1 MAAAA
6 KSNSSLVDDFIE
18 KVNSDLKIII
28 KNDPPIVSTP
38 KIVGSVS
45 LMLQAIL
52 LLKNE
57 VLSRE
62 LQSRLE
68 DLVIQYIPYCDDY
81 DVVFYANSDRPII
94 THYTNLKEKG
104 FVKDTKGD
112 PYKTPSPDDMKKGV
126 KMKYT
131 SDGNEI
137 KIDYIGINTS
147 SLTASDP
154 LNPDKFTGFNDESSE
169 IYEYDSDGAEIQ
181 LEKVYKLGK
190 IYNKDYNA
198 NNNNNLHNNNE
209 NRQKEK
215 QKLKETKTNI
225 KRDIYRILAGFYP
238 KINVDRY
245 SDYESPAKLR
255 KLTLRT
261 GSPKT
266 PSTPKPPRT
275 PRTPSPSPRT
285 PLRLAFSGGSYKR
298 KTMKKKTMKK
308 NKN

>member
-6 KSNSSLVDDFIE
+6 KSNSTLVDDFIE
-18 KVNSDLKIII
+18 KVNNDLKIII
-28 KNDPPIVSTP
+28 KNPPRLQSTP

-57 VLSRE
+57 TLSEE
-62 LQSRLE
+62 LQTRLE
-68 DLVIQYIPYCDDY
+68 DSVIQYIPFCDDY
-81 DVVFYANSDRPII
+81 DIVFYANSAGPIT
-94 THYTNLKEKG
+94 THYTNLIKKG

-112 PYKTPSPDDMKKGV
+112 PSKIPSPGDMKDGV

-131 SDGNEI
+131 SGGNPI

-147 SLTASDP
+147 TITASDP

-169 IYEYDSDGAEIQ
+169 IYEYDSDGSEIQ

-198 NNNNNLHNNNE
+198 NNNNNLNNNNE

-225 KRDIYRILAGFYP
+225 KRDIYRILASFYP
-238 KINVDRY
+238 KTNVDRP
-245 SDYESPAKLR
+245 SSNNASAPKAKLA
-255 KLTLRT
+255 KITST
-261 GSPKT
+261 SGS
-266 PSTPKPPRT
+266 
-275 PRTPSPSPRT
+275 PRTPSSPKSKKGSPRT
-285 PLRLAFSGGSYKR
+285 PSSPRTPPPTRLAFFGGSYKR
-298 KTMKKKTMKK
+298 KRKTMKK
-308 NKN
+308 H